1 MKYITEEK
9 ARILADI
16 FGIMTQD
23 SKSCGYWQ
31 KGAKPK
37 FSTKHSLWLID
48 LWEDFVFTELPIRIK
63 TKRDIDYQIWYP
75 KKNKSK

>member
-16 FGIMTQD
+16 FGIITQD

-31 KGAKPK
+31 KGAKRHEPY
-37 FSTKHSLWLID
+37 L
-48 LWEDFVFTELPIRIK
+48 VIK
-63 TKRDIDYQIWYP
+63 QP
-75 KKNKSK
+75 KSKRHRNF